1 MAGTKKAVNATESVK
16 AVEVTGTKE
25 VDFGGLELKISK
37 PTLASDK
44 TILVS
49 GNFTE
54 LGANIQ
60 KVVDRYKGTQL
71 TEDNVE
77 YVKTLKKQF
86 VSLRTG
92 IERERKEYKK
102 AYLDPAENL
111 LKSMTDELLRIVDEG
126 ESALGEQ
133 LDAYDQRRKDELT
146 EVLSDYVKDAISKF
160 ALREEYAT
168 QIQLKKEYYNKTQK
182 EEDSIDDINK
192 QAEELSKK
200 QKEYDAGVALIQAEC
215 EGTGFVPDTYI
226 RELQY
231 KSSMEILLEIKADKK
246 AREEMKAKVDA
257 GETVTI
263 GEPLEEELAKAESLD
278 SKEEKETLR
287 ERVMRVRY
295 KPEQAKLM
303 ADFFKKNNIQFE
315 FIKTDF

>member
-1 MAGTKKAVNATESVK
+1 MAETKKAVKATGAVK
-16 AVEVTGTKE
+16 AVEPKE
-25 VDFGGLELKISK
+25 IDFGELELKIAK
-37 PTLASDK
+37 PTLNSDK

-60 KVVDRYKGTQL
+60 KVVNKYKGVVL
-71 TEDNVE
+71 TEDNVD

-92 IERERKEYKK
+92 IEREKKEYKK
-102 AYLDPAENL
+102 VYIDPAENL
-111 LKSMTDELLRIVDEG
+111 LKSMCDELLRIVDEG
-126 ESALGEQ
+126 EKALGDQ
-133 LDAYDQRRKDELT
+133 LDEYDQRRKDELT
-146 EVLSDYVKDAISKF
+146 EVLNDYVKDAVAKYS
-160 ALREEYAT
+160 LREEYAT

-182 EEDSIDDINK
+182 EEDSIDDINA

-246 AREEMKAKVDA
+246 AREEMKTKVDA
-257 GETVTI
+257 GEKVTI
-263 GEPLEEELAKAESLD
+263 GEPLEEELAKAESFN

-287 ERVMRVRY
+287 ERVLRVRY
-295 KPEQAKLM
+295 KPEQASLM
-303 ADFFKKNNIQFE
+303 AEFFKKNSIQFE

>member
-1 MAGTKKAVNATESVK
+1 MAETKKAVK
-16 AVEVTGTKE
+16 AVSAEETKE
-25 VDFGGLELKISK
+25 IDFGELELKIAK
-37 PTLASDK
+37 PTLNSDK

-54 LGANIQ
+54 LGKNIQ
-60 KVVDRYKGTQL
+60 KVVDRYKGTVL
-71 TEDNVE
+71 TEDNVD

-102 AYLDPAENL
+102 VYIDPAENL
-111 LKSMTDELLRIVDEG
+111 LKSMCDELLRIVDEG
-126 ESALGEQ
+126 EKALGDQ
-133 LDAYDQRRKDELT
+133 LDEYDQRRKNELT
-146 EVLSDYVKDAISKF
+146 EVLNDYVKDAISKYQ
-160 ALREEYAT
+160 LREEYAA

-182 EEDSIDDINK
+182 EEDSIDDINA
-192 QAEELSKK
+192 QAEELSRK

-246 AREEMKAKVDA
+246 AREEMKSKLDA
-257 GETVTI
+257 GEKVTI

-287 ERVMRVRY
+287 ERVLRVRY

-303 ADFFKKNNIQFE
+303 ADFFKKNSIQFE

>member
-1 MAGTKKAVNATESVK
+1 MAETKKAVKATGAVK
-16 AVEVTGTKE
+16 VVEPKE
-25 VDFGGLELKISK
+25 IDFGELELKIAK
-37 PTLASDK
+37 PTLNSDK

-60 KVVDRYKGTQL
+60 KVVDRYKGTVL

-92 IERERKEYKK
+92 IEREKKEYKK
-102 AYLDPAENL
+102 VYIDPAENL
-111 LKSMTDELLRIVDEG
+111 LKSMCDELLRIVDEG
-126 ESALGEQ
+126 EKALGDQ

-146 EVLSDYVKDAISKF
+146 EVLNDYVKDAISKYQ
-160 ALREEYAT
+160 LREEYAT

-182 EEDSIDDINK
+182 EEDSIDDINA

-215 EGTGFVPDTYI
+215 EGTDFVPDTYI

-231 KSSMEILLEIKADKK
+231 KNSMEILLEIKADKK
-246 AREEMKAKVDA
+246 AREEMKAKVDN
-257 GETVTI
+257 GEKVTI
-263 GEPLEEELAKAESLD
+263 GEPLEEELAKAENLD

-287 ERVMRVRY
+287 ERVLRVRY

-303 ADFFKKNNIQFE
+303 ADFFKKNSIQFE

>member
-1 MAGTKKAVNATESVK
+1 MAETKKAVK
-16 AVEVTGTKE
+16 AVGAVKVVEPKE
-25 VDFGGLELKISK
+25 IDFGELELKIAK
-37 PTLASDK
+37 PTLNSDK

-54 LGANIQ
+54 LGKNIQ
-60 KVVDRYKGTQL
+60 KVVDRYKGTVL

-102 AYLDPAENL
+102 VYIDPAENL
-111 LKSMTDELLRIVDEG
+111 LKSMCDELLRIVDEG
-126 ESALGEQ
+126 EKALGDQ
-133 LDAYDQRRKDELT
+133 LDEYDQRRKDELT
-146 EVLSDYVKDAISKF
+146 EVLNDYVKDAVSKYQ
-160 ALREEYAT
+160 LREEYAT

-182 EEDSIDDINK
+182 EEDSIDDINA

-246 AREEMKAKVDA
+246 AREEMKNKVDV
-257 GETVTI
+257 GEKVTI
-263 GEPLEEELAKAESLD
+263 GEPLEEELAKAENLD

-287 ERVMRVRY
+287 ERVLRVRY

-303 ADFFKKNNIQFE
+303 ADFFKKNSIQFE
-315 FIKTDF
+315 FIKAGF

>member
-1 MAGTKKAVNATESVK
+1 MAETKKAVGAVK
-16 AVEVTGTKE
+16 AVEPKE
-25 VDFGGLELKISK
+25 IDFGELELKIAK
-37 PTLASDK
+37 PTLNSDK

-60 KVVDRYKGTQL
+60 KVVDRYKGTVL

-92 IERERKEYKK
+92 IEREKKEYKK
-102 AYLDPAENL
+102 VYIDPAENL
-111 LKSMTDELLRIVDEG
+111 LKSMCDELLRIVDEG
-126 ESALGEQ
+126 EKALGDQ

-146 EVLSDYVKDAISKF
+146 EVLNDYVKDAISKYQ
-160 ALREEYAT
+160 LREEHAT

-182 EEDSIDDINK
+182 EEDSIDDINA

-246 AREEMKAKVDA
+246 AREEMKSKVDA
-257 GETVTI
+257 GEKVTI
-263 GEPLEEELAKAESLD
+263 GEPLEEELAKAENLD
-278 SKEEKETLR
+278 SKEDEERTKVLR
-287 ERVMRVRY
+287 VTY
-295 KPEQAKLM
+295 KASQAKLM
-303 ADFFKKNNIQFE
+303 AHFFKENGIKFE
-315 FIKTDF
+315 FINVDF

>member
-1 MAGTKKAVNATESVK
+1 MAETKKAVK
-16 AVEVTGTKE
+16 AAGAEETKE
-25 VDFGGLELKISK
+25 IDFGELELKIAK
-37 PTLASDK
+37 PTLNSDK

-54 LGANIQ
+54 LGKNIQ
-60 KVVDRYKGTQL
+60 KVVDRYKGTVL

-92 IERERKEYKK
+92 IEREKKEYKK
-102 AYLDPAENL
+102 VYIDPAENL
-111 LKSMTDELLRIVDEG
+111 LKSMCDELLRIVDEG
-126 ESALGEQ
+126 EKALGDQ

-146 EVLSDYVKDAISKF
+146 EVLNDYVKDAISKYQ
-160 ALREEYAT
+160 LREEYAT

-182 EEDSIDDINK
+182 EEDSIDDINA

-246 AREEMKAKVDA
+246 AREEMKSKVDS
-257 GETVTI
+257 GEKVTI
-263 GEPLEEELAKAESLD
+263 GEPLEEELAKAENLD

-287 ERVMRVRY
+287 ERVLRVRY

-303 ADFFKKNNIQFE
+303 ADFFKKNSIQFE

>member
-1 MAGTKKAVNATESVK
+1 MAETKKAVKAVGAVK
-16 AVEVTGTKE
+16 AVEPKE
-25 VDFGGLELKISK
+25 IDFGELELKIAK
-37 PTLASDK
+37 PTLNSDK

-54 LGANIQ
+54 LGKNIQ
-60 KVVDRYKGTQL
+60 KVVDRYKGTVL

-102 AYLDPAENL
+102 VYIDPAENL
-111 LKSMTDELLRIVDEG
+111 LKSMCDELLRIVDEG
-126 ESALGEQ
+126 EKALGDQ
-133 LDAYDQRRKDELT
+133 LDEYDQRRKDELT
-146 EVLSDYVKDAISKF
+146 EVLNDYVKDAVAKYS
-160 ALREEYAT
+160 LREEYAT

-182 EEDSIDDINK
+182 EEDSIDDINA

-246 AREEMKAKVDA
+246 AREEMKSKVDN
-257 GETVTI
+257 GEKVTI
-263 GEPLEEELAKAESLD
+263 GEPLEEELAKAESLT
-278 SKEEKETLR
+278 SKEVKEELR
-287 ERVMRVRY
+287 ERVLRVRY

-303 ADFFKKNNIQFE
+303 AEFFKKNSIQFE

>member
-1 MAGTKKAVNATESVK
+1 MAETKKAVKAVGAVK
-16 AVEVTGTKE
+16 AVEPKE
-25 VDFGGLELKISK
+25 IDFGELELKIAK
-37 PTLASDK
+37 PTLNSDK

-60 KVVDRYKGTQL
+60 KVVDRYKGTVL

-92 IERERKEYKK
+92 IEREKKEYKK
-102 AYLDPAENL
+102 VYIDPAENL
-111 LKSMTDELLRIVDEG
+111 LKSMCDELLRIVDEG
-126 ESALGEQ
+126 EKALGDQ

-146 EVLSDYVKDAISKF
+146 EVLNDYVKDAIAKF
-160 ALREEYAT
+160 SLREEYAT

-182 EEDSIDDINK
+182 EEDSIDDINA

-246 AREEMKAKVDA
+246 AREEMKSKVDN
-257 GETVTI
+257 GEKVTI
-263 GEPLEEELAKAESLD
+263 GEPLEEELAKAENLD

-287 ERVMRVRY
+287 ERIMRVRY

-303 ADFFKKNNIQFE
+303 ADFFKKNSIQFE